1 MPRFTRAGNK
11 DKHPSVVAGVTKR
24 RFTSR
29 KPNPP
34 TPTPSINLDED
45 VESSKNLNNE
55 DNSFMRPIPPITEA
69 ERQRA
74 AKSSTSAA
82 NSGIR
87 FTIHRRPTSV
97 IPET

>member
-11 DKHPSVVAGVTKR
+11 DKHLGVVAGVTKTR
-24 RFTSR
+24 YTSR
-29 KPNPP
+29 KPNPS
-34 TPTPSINLDED
+34 TPTPSIAFDED
-45 VESSKNLNNE
+45 VKSSKGLNNK
-55 DNSFMRPIPPITEA
+55 DNSLMRFISLITET

-74 AKSSTSAA
+74 AKSFTSAA

-87 FTIHRRPTSV
+87 LTIHRRLTSV

>member
-11 DKHPSVVAGVTKR
+11 DKHLSVVAGVTKMR
-24 RFTSR
+24 YTSR

-34 TPTPSINLDED
+34 TPTPSIDLDED
-45 VESSKNLNNE
+45 VKSSRGLNDEN
-55 DNSFMRPIPPITEA
+55 NSLMRPIPPITEA

-74 AKSSTSAA
+74 AKSISAA

-87 FTIHRRPTSV
+87 LTIYRRPTSV